1 MNDQTPQRKISLR
14 KYSRPKL
21 QRNPTSPAN
30 DFARNQTQTPI
41 PSPTPSATA
50 TTTTPP
56 PSPTRPST
64 VENFKR
70 IYTDTK
76 NNSSYSGNIRDIA
89 NQIKS
94 YRLARRFSPY

>member
-1 MNDQTPQRKISLR
+1 MNDQTPQRKINLR

-30 DFARNQTQTPI
+30 EFATNQPQTPT
-41 PSPTPSATA
+41 PSPTPNASP
-50 TTTTPP
+50 TTTPP

-64 VENFKR
+64 AESFRRV
-70 IYTDTK
+70 YTDISNK
-76 NNSSYSGNIRDIA
+76 SSYSGNIRDIA

-94 YRLARRFSPY
+94 FRLARRLSPY